1 MTVNGAV
8 VHDAVVAKDTST
20 LLTWPARD
28 NDRTMLYGAALPITV
43 P

>member
-1 MTVNGAV
+1 VLSAGRANALILG
-8 VHDAVVAKDTST
+8 
-20 LLTWPARD
+20 LTWPAPD